1 MRCTDAFITLLGKVP
16 LGQQKQRREG
26 RRAMDVISGSDAPV
40 AAAIMLAGIVS
51 VVAGL
56 WRRWRPG

>member
-1 MRCTDAFITLLGKVP
+1 
-16 LGQQKQRREG
+16 
-26 RRAMDVISGSDAPV
+26 MDVISGSDAPV

-51 VVAGL
+51 VVAGF